1 MSYITYYI
9 LKENGAFKMNS
20 LLTNYKLR
28 NFLGEKN
35 KEISTI
41 ERARMV
47 KLLDKTNLKDEIFKE
62 KKYI

>member
-1 MSYITYYI
+1 
-9 LKENGAFKMNS
+9 MNS